1 MENITGFSQELLISF
16 IRISF
21 GFEKRNITAKNWT
34 RGLCP
39 WIFLAKRAVDLQ
51 RVNSYCL
58 KLSTASCATASA
70 RYPLPQASSTG
81 WKWFFIIII
90 AQKIHVQRYQA
101 QGNRVEAS
109 KRCLW
114 EKGRKIK
121 VEGERR
127 DAERAKY
134 TRTVWLLALLFLDA
148 LKSKKQRKNSPEAV
162 FFFQFWIFL
171 KKV

>member
-134 TRTVWLLALLFLDA
+134 TRTVWLFLPCCFWMHWKA
-148 LKSKKQRKNSPEAV
+148 RSREKTPLKPY
-162 FFFQFWIFL
+162 FFFNFEFF
-171 KKV
+171 

>member
-70 RYPLPQASSTG
+70 RYPLPQTSSTG
-81 WKWFFIIII
+81 WKWFSIIII